1 VVAHTSFSFTVGYG
15 IEQSESESSYILFRQ
30 LYNI

>member
-15 IEQSESESSYILFRQ
+15 IEQSESESSYIL
-30 LYNI
+30 